1 MMCSKICFSILLICT
16 FGFWLGKNYIRMQ
29 SIEVRIEFKNELKIT
44 TLLKSALKEE
54 VFMIDY
60 AIQKIIF
67 LC

>member
-1 MMCSKICFSILLICT
+1 
-16 FGFWLGKNYIRMQ
+16 MQ